1 MLCAPSV
8 SEEVVNEAAPAAKV
22 AVPIAVPPSK
32 NVTVPVGVPEAPVTV
47 AVNVTACP
55 TELGLTEDESVVE
68 VVVGAGAPTVRVAV
82 AVLPLPPSLEVTADV
97 VLTFVPA
104 VGPVTLIENVQEAF
118 AASVAPDKLAL
129 LPPAVAAIVPPPH
142 DPVSPLGVATTRPER
157 R

>member
-68 VVVGAGAPTVRVAV
+68 VVVAGAPTVRVAV
-82 AVLPLPPSLEVTADV
+82 AVRSRL
-97 VLTFVPA
+97 
-104 VGPVTLIENVQEAF
+104 
-118 AASVAPDKLAL
+118 
-129 LPPAVAAIVPPPH
+129 
-142 DPVSPLGVATTRPER
+142 RWR
-157 R
+157 

>member
-1 MLCAPSV
+1 MLCVPSV

-97 VLTFVPA
+97 VLPSCQRWF
-104 VGPVTLIENVQEAF
+104 
-118 AASVAPDKLAL
+118 
-129 LPPAVAAIVPPPH
+129 
-142 DPVSPLGVATTRPER
+142 R
-157 R
+157 

>member
-68 VVVGAGAPTVRVAV
+68 VVVAGAPTVRVAV

-104 VGPVTLIENVQEAF
+104 VVPVKLIENVQEAF
-118 AASVAPDKLAL
+118 AARVAPDKLAL
-129 LPPAVAAIVPPPH
+129 LPPAVAEMVPPPH